1 MVCFFFTPGIA
12 RQQVGFQAYWLRNY
26 NDVSQGEVLE
36 FESTDY
42 NSGDYNTTTG
52 MFTCSVPGLYYF
64 SVTLAAGGTF
74 GNPRYVY
81 FVIMVG
87 NSQKSL
93 GYSYSDNGYPNF
105 GTAHLVYRLS
115 QGERVWVENLSSS
128 ARYRDIYYNNHFSGV
143 LISPDIIEDN

>member
-1 MVCFFFTPGIA
+1 M
-12 RQQVGFQAYWLRNY
+12 GFQASGLFNTT
-26 NDVSQGEVLE
+26 DVPLGETLV
-36 FESTDY
+36 FEIPLY

-64 SVTLAAGGTF
+64 SVTLSTYPGTSSD
-74 GNPRYVY
+74 PKYVA
-81 FVIMVG
+81 FAITVEG
-87 NSQKSL
+87 SWKSW